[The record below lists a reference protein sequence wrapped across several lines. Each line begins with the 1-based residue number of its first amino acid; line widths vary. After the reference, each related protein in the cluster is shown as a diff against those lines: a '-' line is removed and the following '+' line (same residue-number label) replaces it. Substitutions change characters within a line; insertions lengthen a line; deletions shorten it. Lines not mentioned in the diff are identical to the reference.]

1 MCGSMKGKVGGFR
14 QCELAKKSFSCLIM
28 IYMNIIVFIT
38 LLLYSTEYIPLNNLM
53 LSYKIN

>member
-1 MCGSMKGKVGGFR
+1 MCESMKGKVGRFR
-14 QCELAKKSFSCLIM
+14 QCELAKKSFSCL